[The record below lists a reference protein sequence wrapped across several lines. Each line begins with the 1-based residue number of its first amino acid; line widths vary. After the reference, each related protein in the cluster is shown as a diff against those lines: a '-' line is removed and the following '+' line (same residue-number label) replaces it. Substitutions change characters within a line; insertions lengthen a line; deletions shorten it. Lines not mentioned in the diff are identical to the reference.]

1 MLARKILTPLL
12 FTLLVIAGGC
22 KKDSVDT
29 TKPVLR
35 LTPDNVTEKAGR
47 IVEATLFIT
56 APNGAKD
63 LVVYKTVNLVKD
75 NSYGGSGT
83 ITAVPVS
90 VGDNKFEY
98 HFTYELKGEEVEK
111 LVGFNFKFTDSKSV
125 SVEKDLTVN
134 TTTSGQQIIYSR
146 RWKLISRLW
155 TSVSPA
161 VEDLQE
167 CGKDDIYTWSKDSTY
182 TVNFGSSAC
191 TYDGFNVF
199 DKWVLSE
206 DEKTF
211 KQVYHSLFDPANITT
226 EEYRVKTLTKDK
238 LVMEIFVDL
247 SVFGPP
253 YTDKEVFTYTFE
265 PVP

>member
-1 MLARKILTPLL
+1 MLARKIFIPLL
-12 FTLLVIAGGC
+12 FTLLVISGGC
-22 KKDSVDT
+22 KKDSIDNT
-29 TKPVLR
+29 IPVL
-35 LTPDNVTEKAGR
+35 LLNPDNLTGKAGR
-47 IVEATLFIT
+47 IVEATLSIT

-63 LVVYKTVNLVKD
+63 VVVYKTVNLVKD
-75 NSYGGSGT
+75 NTYGVSGT
-83 ITAVPVS
+83 VTAVPRS

-98 HFTYELKGEEVEK
+98 HFEYELKGEEVEK
-111 LVGFNFKFTDSKSV
+111 LVGFNFKFTDAKGIA
-125 SVEKDLTVN
+125 VEKDLTVN

-146 RWKLISRLW
+146 KWKLISKLW

-161 VEDLQE
+161 IEDLQD
-167 CGKDDIYTWSKDSTY
+167 CAKDDIYKWNKDSTY
-182 TVNFGSSAC
+182 NVNFGAKGC
-191 TYDGFNVF
+191 TFDGFNVF
-199 DKWVLSE
+199 VKWHLSE

-211 KQVYHSLFDPANITT
+211 TQVYSSLFDPTNITT
-226 EEYRVKTLTKDK
+226 EVYRVKTLTKDK

>member
-1 MLARKILTPLL
+1 MPARKILTSLL
-12 FTLLVIAGGC
+12 FTLLVIASGC
-22 KKDSVDT
+22 KKDSVDST
-29 TKPVLR
+29 IPVLR
-35 LTPDNVTEKAGR
+35 LTPDNVTGKAGR
-47 IVEATLFIT
+47 IVDATLFIT

-63 LVVYKTVNLVKD
+63 VVVYKTVNLVKD
-75 NSYGGSGT
+75 NTYGGSGT
-83 ITAVPVS
+83 MTVVPES
-90 VGDNKFEY
+90 VGENIYEY
-98 HFTYELKGEEVEK
+98 NFTYELKGEEVEK
-111 LVGFNFKFTDSKSV
+111 LVGFNFKFTDNKGI

-146 RWKLISRLW
+146 KWKLISKLW

-167 CGKDDIYTWSKDSTY
+167 CGKDDIYTWNKDSTY
-182 TVNFGSSAC
+182 SVNFGTSAC
-191 TYDGFNVF
+191 TFDGFNVF
-199 DKWVLSE
+199 DTWQLSE

-211 KQVYHSLFDPANITT
+211 KQVYHSLFDPANITV

-247 SVFGPP
+247 SIFGPP

>member
-1 MLARKILTPLL
+1 MLARKFFTPML
-12 FTLLVIAGGC
+12 FALLVIAGGC

-29 TKPVLR
+29 TIPVLS
-35 LTPDNVTEKAGR
+35 LVPDNVSGKAGR

-63 LVVYKTVNLVKD
+63 VQIYKTVNLVKD
-75 NSYGGSGT
+75 NTYGGSGT
-83 ITAVPVS
+83 VTAVPAS

-98 HFTYELKGEEVEK
+98 HFTYELMGEEVEK
-111 LVGFNFKFTDSKSV
+111 LVGFNFKFTDAKGI

-146 RWKLISRLW
+146 RWKLISKLW

-161 VEDLQE
+161 VEDLQD
-167 CGKDDIYTWSKDSTY
+167 CGKDDIYIWNKDSTY
-182 TVNFGSSAC
+182 TMNFGASGC
-191 TYDGFNVF
+191 TFDGFNVF
-199 DKWVLSE
+199 DTWHLSE

-211 KQVYHSLFDPANITT
+211 TQVYHSLFDPSNITT
-226 EEYRVKTLTKDK
+226 EVYTVKTLNKDK
-238 LVMEIFVDL
+238 LVMEMFVDL

>member
-1 MLARKILTPLL
+1 MLVRKIVTPL
-12 FTLLVIAGGC
+12 FFAFLVIISGC
-22 KKDSVDT
+22 KKDKVDT
-29 TKPVLR
+29 TIPVLS
-35 LTPDNVTEKAGR
+35 LQPDNVTGKAGR
-47 IVEATLFIT
+47 IVESTLFIN

-63 LVVYKTVNLVKD
+63 VVIYKTVNLKKD
-75 NSYGGSGT
+75 NTYGGSGT
-83 ITAVPVS
+83 VTAVPVS
-90 VGDNKFEY
+90 VGENKYEY
-98 HFTYELKGEEVEK
+98 HFTYELQGDEVEK
-111 LVGFNFKFTDSKSV
+111 LVGFNFKFTDGKGLSE
-125 SVEKDLTVN
+125 EKDLTVN

-146 RWKLISRLW
+146 KWKLISRLW

-161 VEDLQE
+161 IEDLKD
-167 CGKDDIYTWSKDSTY
+167 CDKDDVYSWNKDSTY
-182 TVNFGSSAC
+182 NINFGASAC
-191 TYDGFNVF
+191 TFDGFNVF
-199 DKWVLSE
+199 DKWQLSE

-211 KQVYHSLFDPANITT
+211 TQVYHSIFDPSNITT